1 MDEFDVFMDAMS
13 RNIAIKQVIDFAKRD
28 SSRQMILI
36 TPQVSAVSNPNPN
49 PILLYCCHCY
59 LCYSSCVVAT
69 TEVNT

>member
-36 TPQVSAVSNPNPN
+36 TPQVSAVSNPNPH
-49 PILLYCCHCY
+49 PIYCCHCY